1 VAPNRVI
8 DILARGSSRVARLP
22 RPAEWPVGETF
33 GRTYRFGCRPEASTR
48 SPNGTHQPRSC
59 WCSLLLSFGIIFV
72 AELGDKSQLM
82 AMTFGLRYPW
92 SVVLGGITAATIAV
106 HLISVAVGHYLGAA
120 LPTHLIGI
128 LAGVAF
134 VVRVVDAA
142 G

>member
-1 VAPNRVI
+1 
-8 DILARGSSRVARLP
+8 L
-22 RPAEWPVGETF
+22 
-33 GRTYRFGCRPEASTR
+33 GCA
-48 SPNGTHQPRSC
+48 
-59 WCSLLLSFGIIFV
+59 I
-72 AELGDKSQLM
+72 
-82 AMTFGLRYPW
+82 PW
-92 SVVLGGITAATIAV
+92 WVVLGGITAATIAV